1 MPCWW
6 KTDSRV
12 ERPRAGGEGGRVTV
26 KKSSRIWMTGQL
38 WLLRSIQQRAL
49 ERKLNIEVRLKV
61 KQVAK

>member
-1 MPCWW
+1 M
-6 KTDSRV
+6 